1 MADNTYIAIATTTV
15 GSGGTTTTIEFN
27 TIPTTYTDLLL
38 KISSRTDKGAV
49 SDSLG
54 IYFNGSSTG
63 YTTRSIVGNGAT
75 ATSGADT
82 GYTDA
87 YIGESD
93 ADGATASTFSNQEI
107 YIPNYQSSTNKSFSV
122 DSVAENNATT
132 GYTQFLAGVW
142 ANTAAITSV
151 RIRTFNTTNRN
162 FKQYTTATLYGIKN
176 S

>member
-1 MADNTYIAIATTTV
+1 MANTYVAIATVTV
-15 GSGGTTTTIEFN
+15 GTSAPTTIEFN
-27 TIPTTYTDLLL
+27 TIPTTYTDLLVKL
-38 KISSRTDKGAV
+38 SVRTSKGSV

-54 IYFNGSSTG
+54 IYFNGSATG
-63 YTTRSIVGNGAT
+63 YTTRSIVGNGST

-87 YIGESD
+87 YVGESN

-107 YIPNYQSSTNKSFSV
+107 YIPNYQSSNNKSFSI
-122 DSVAENNATT
+122 DSVAENNATQ
-132 GYTQFLAGVW
+132 GYNQTIAGVW

-151 RIRTFNTTNRN
+151 RFRTFNTTNRTFN
-162 FKQYTTATLYGIKN
+162 QYTTATLYGIKN

>member
-1 MADNTYIAIATTTV
+1 MANTYVAIATVTV
-15 GSGGTTTTIEFN
+15 STSAPTTIEFN
-27 TIPTTYTDLLL
+27 TIPTTYTDLLVKL
-38 KISSRTDKGAV
+38 SVRTSKGSV

-63 YTTRSIVGNGAT
+63 YTTRSIVGNGST
-75 ATSGADT
+75 ATSGFDT

-87 YIGESD
+87 YVGESN

-107 YIPNYQSSTNKSFSV
+107 YIPNYQSSNNKSFFV
-122 DSVAENNATT
+122 DSVAENNATQ
-132 GYTQFLAGVW
+132 GYNQTIAGVW

-151 RIRTFNTTNRN
+151 RFRTFNTTNRTFN
-162 FKQYTTATLYGIKN
+162 QYTTATLYGIKN

>member
-1 MADNTYIAIATTTV
+1 MANTYVAIATVTV
-15 GSGGTTTTIEFN
+15 STSAPTTIEFN
-27 TIPTTYTDLLL
+27 TIPTTYTDLLVKL
-38 KISSRTDKGAV
+38 SVRTSKGSV

-63 YTTRSIVGNGAT
+63 YTTRSIVGNGST
-75 ATSGADT
+75 ATSGTDT

-87 YIGESD
+87 YVGESN

-107 YIPNYQSSTNKSFSV
+107 YIPNYQSSNNKSFSV
-122 DSVAENNATT
+122 DSVAENNATQ
-132 GYTQFLAGVW
+132 GYNQTIAGIW

-151 RIRTFNTTNRN
+151 RFRTFNTTNRTFN
-162 FKQYTTATLYGIKN
+162 QYTTATLYGIKN